1 LNQET
6 KKNNKMI
13 YNFIGQPHSGK
24 TTLARHLRTT
34 LQINNEARLIYMID
48 GDKLRD
54 LFKNKDYSEVGRRQ
68 NIVRA
73 YSIARYLQD
82 LNPFNDIIIAVASPF
97 LDLRE
102 ELKEDTD
109 VTEIYVHTK
118 NIRGRENFHVVDFEK
133 PITNY
138 IDLDTTDVDELTSLN
153 ELLNKID
160 LLKIRQNGNSKK

>member
-1 LNQET
+1 
-6 KKNNKMI
+6 MI

-24 TTLARHLRTT
+24 TTLARHLRTV
-34 LQINNEARLIYMID
+34 LISNNELRVVYMID

-54 LFKNKDYSEVGRRQ
+54 LFQNKDYSEAGRRK
-68 NIVRA
+68 NIERA

-82 LNPFNDIIIAVASPF
+82 LSPFNDVIIAVVSPF

-102 ELKEDTD
+102 ELKEAED
-109 VTEIYVHTK
+109 VTEIYVHTT
-118 NIRGRENFHVVDFEK
+118 NVRGRENFHVADFET

-138 IDLDTTDVDELTSLN
+138 IDLDTTDVDEVTSMN

-160 LLKIRQNGNSKK
+160 LLKIR

>member
-1 LNQET
+1 
-6 KKNNKMI
+6 MI

-24 TTLARHLRTT
+24 TTLAKHLRTA
-34 LQINNEARLIYMID
+34 LRINNELRLVYMID

-54 LFKNKDYSEVGRRQ
+54 LFQNKDYSEAGRRK
-68 NIVRA
+68 NIERA

-82 LNPFNDIIIAVASPF
+82 LNPFNDVIISTVSPY

-102 ELKEDTD
+102 ELKEATD
-109 VTEIYVHTK
+109 VVEIYLHTT
-118 NIRGRENFHVVDFEK
+118 NIRGRENFHVADFEK

-138 IDLDTTDVDELTSLN
+138 IDLDTTDVDEITSMN

-160 LLKIRQNGNSKK
+160 LLNIK